1 MRVSIRQRLTVWY
14 AAALLL
20 GLCVFG
26 FTAWVSLRQRLIAG
40 VDERL
45 AQRMQGVQTALGADA
60 DIRDRAKLNQEL
72 SEFVREVPDGSIVQL
87 RDSTGGVLLPRG
99 SQQVLGP
106 PSGRSGPYTEEIAG
120 HQLRVAA
127 ARLETAVAVFDAQV
141 AISLD
146 ETMGL
151 LRDFRRLLLLLV
163 PAVLVVSCMGGYWLS
178 SRALRPVDKI
188 TTVARS
194 IGVQNLSQR
203 ISVPRTGDE
212 IERMAHAWNEVLERL
227 DTSVKRIRQFTSDA
241 SHELRT
247 PLALIRAT
255 AELALRRDRD
265 PEDYRNS
272 LRQIEHE
279 AGQMTELT
287 ESLLALARAD
297 SGGLGMTMQLTDL
310 NELARSVVDQNGAV
324 AGGRGVML
332 NVVTP
337 NSPATVSADQSAIRR
352 ILLILVDNA
361 LKYTPAGGSV
371 TVSVVDDA
379 YSITLSVEDTGEG
392 IPAEALPYIFERFY
406 RADPA
411 RGSGSGFGLG
421 LSIAQAI
428 AQAHGSC
435 INVTSTPGAG
445 SRFQFSLPKA
455 CAFTEFSGPVVTIQS

>member
-1 MRVSIRQRLTVWY
+1 MRLSIRQRLTAWY

-45 AQRMQGVQTALGADA
+45 ALRIQGLRTALGGEA
-60 DIRDRAKLNQEL
+60 DIHDRDRLVQEL
-72 SEFVREVPDGSIVQL
+72 REFVREVPDGSIVQL
-87 RDSTGGVLLPRG
+87 RDSAGALLPSPV

-106 PSGRSGPYTEEIAG
+106 PSGRHAPYTEEIG
-120 HQLRVAA
+120 DHQMRVAA
-127 ARLETAVAVFDAQV
+127 ARLETAGSLFDAQV

-146 ETMGL
+146 EILGIMNDL
-151 LRDFRRLLLLLV
+151 RRLLLLLI
-163 PAVLVVSCMGGYWLS
+163 PAVLLVSCLGGYWLS
-178 SRALRPVDKI
+178 SRALRPVDRI
-188 TTVARS
+188 TTEALS

-212 IERMAHAWNEVLERL
+212 IERMARAWNDVLERL

-255 AELALRRDRD
+255 SELALRRDRD
-265 PEDYRNS
+265 PEDYRS
-272 LRQIEHE
+272 FLRQIELE
-279 AGQMTELT
+279 AGQMTALT
-287 ESLLALARAD
+287 ESLLTLARAD
-297 SGGLGMTMQLTDL
+297 ADGLGITMQPTDMSA
-310 NELARSVVDQNGAV
+310 LAHSVVEQNGAF
-324 AGGRGVML
+324 AAGRGVTL
-332 NVVTP
+332 NAVTP
-337 NSPATVSADQSAIRR
+337 ARPTDASADPSAIRR

-361 LKYTPAGGSV
+361 LKYTSAGGCI
-371 TVSVVDDA
+371 TVSVVDDVHQV
-379 YSITLSVEDTGEG
+379 TLSVEDTGEG
-392 IPAEALPYIFERFY
+392 IPAEALPHIFERFY

-428 AQAHGSC
+428 AQAHASSIG
-435 INVTSTPGAG
+435 VTSTPGAG
-445 SRFQFSLPKA
+445 SRFQFSLSKA
-455 CAFTEFSGPVVTIQS
+455 